1 MNLFSIKFCL
11 FMAIIFIIYWKIP
24 NRYRWILL
32 LIASGFF
39 YAGFGMKCL
48 FLLGSAIV
56 VSYVS
61 GILVQFTKN
70 KRQKKLIL
78 TISIL
83 IFICLLFFLKYAMF
97 LIENINT
104 FLRFFTIQLHPM
116 TTGVVLPVGISFYS
130 FKILSYLIDVYRGM
144 NPEKNFGKYALY
156 VAFFP
161 EISSGPIDRADTL
174 LQEISKEHEFK
185 YEVVTYGLK
194 RVAWGLFKKIVVA
207 DTLAF
212 FVDWIYGDVYSYE
225 GLTLIIVSVFFS
237 IQIYCDFSGYS
248 DMAIG
253 LAQML
258 DIELTENFRS
268 PYFSRS
274 IKEFWRRW
282 HMSLSRWFRDY
293 VYIPLGGNRCNKLRH
308 TGNLLITFLVSGL
321 WHGASWTFVIWGG
334 LHGIA
339 QVIEG
344 IWEKRHCTQKKD
356 SVWKQIIRTLVVFI
370 FCNFAWIF
378 FRADS
383 LGQAIYF
390 IFHMFCGIGNPI
402 SYVAQAHSDLMIDI
416 FLFGKLAVMIMLV
429 GVFDFLNRKRD
440 VIALIGNQRTI
451 IRWAIYVN
459 FVFITFIFLP
469 VKPGTDFLYFK
480 F

>member
-1 MNLFSIKFCL
+1 MNLFTVNFCI
-11 FMAIIFIIYWKIP
+11 FMTIIFIIYWKIP

-39 YAGFGMKCL
+39 YAGFGMKYL

-61 GILVQFTKN
+61 GIVLQFMKN

-83 IFICLLFFLKYAMF
+83 IFVCLLAFFKYTMF
-97 LIENINT
+97 LIENINIL
-104 FLRFFTIQLHPM
+104 LRFFTIQLHPI
-116 TTGVVLPVGISFYS
+116 TTDVVLPVGISFYS
-130 FKILSYLIDVYRGM
+130 FKIISYLIDVYRGM
-144 NPEKNFGKYALY
+144 NPEKNLGKYALY

-161 EISSGPIDRADTL
+161 EISSGPIDRAGTL
-174 LQEISKEHEFK
+174 LQEISKEHKFK
-185 YEVVTYGLK
+185 YEDVTYGLK

-225 GLTLIIVSVFFS
+225 GLTLLIISVFFS

-258 DIELTENFRS
+258 DIELTENFSS

-282 HMSLSRWFRDY
+282 HISLSRWFRDY
-293 VYIPLGGNRCNKLRH
+293 VYIPLGGNRCNKVRH
-308 TGNLLITFLVSGL
+308 TVNLLITFLVSGL

-334 LHGIA
+334 LHGMA

-344 IWEKRHCTQKKD
+344 IWERSHCTRKED
-356 SVWKQIIRTLVVFI
+356 SVWKQIIRTLVVFC

-383 LGQAIYF
+383 LEQAGYF
-390 IFHMFCGIGNPI
+390 ITHMFCGIGNPI
-402 SYVAQAHSDLMIDI
+402 SYVAQAHSDLIIDI

-429 GVFDFLNRKRD
+429 GVFDFVNRERD
-440 VIALIGNQRTI
+440 VIALIGKQRKI
-451 IRWAIYVN
+451 IRWTIYAS
-459 FVFITFIFLP
+459 FVFVTFIFLP